1 VRRANWLLL
10 SFCFRGLAQPLIVG
24 DAKTKGKRACL
35 EDAEEYSLVSKLA
48 TDLQKQELL
57 AKLSNQPRVMA
68 LEVDVR
74 SGNNNNS
81 RSHQTHCAISWFAAA
96 NSSDIL
102 WKAFKE

>member
-68 LEVDVR
+68 LEVER
-74 SGNNNNS
+74 
-81 RSHQTHCAISWFAAA
+81 AIREQQQQQK
-96 NSSDIL
+96 SSDAL
-102 WKAFKE
+102 CNLLVRRGK